1 MLCYLLHCKI
11 LYCNPGLTGF
21 LFAYGRLTKEPEA
34 GLDGTKCDVSLSEA
48 KINLLI
54 DLLVDNIYSLLTLP
68 CPFS

>member
-21 LFAYGRLTKEPEA
+21 LLAYGRLEA
-34 GLDGTKCDVSLSEA
+34 GLDGTKCDVSLSGA

>member
-1 MLCYLLHCKI
+1 MPCCLLHSKI

-21 LFAYGRLTKEPEA
+21 LLAYARLAKEIVA
-34 GLDGTKCDVSLSEA
+34 RLDGTKCDVFLSEA
-48 KINLLI
+48 KINLLL